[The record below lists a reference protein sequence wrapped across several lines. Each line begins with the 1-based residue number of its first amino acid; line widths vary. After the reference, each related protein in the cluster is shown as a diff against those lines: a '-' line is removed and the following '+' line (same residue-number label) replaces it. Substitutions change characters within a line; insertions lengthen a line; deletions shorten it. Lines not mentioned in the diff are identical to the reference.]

1 MSIVLAIMIGLF
13 LSDLLFD
20 SYSTETVMS
29 SKYNVYV
36 LQYGIYT
43 NLEVLNS
50 NLKKL
55 NYRYVVVNNDN
66 KYYVYLG
73 FFTNYENALKVSK
86 ILEDNEVYT
95 FLKTDYYNDED
106 LLTKLNQI
114 DQKISLT
121 DKVKEIITYVE
132 EGIEVYRAPN

>member
-1 MSIVLAIMIGLF
+1 MIGLF